1 MNNNADLSDVKTAI
15 TNGQQRAANVKYRN
29 IVNGYQ
35 AALQVVD
42 DVVLKNYIGNL
53 TKMPVVPL
61 SKDILENNI
70 KNNVLFFKITEMVY
84 EKEEFAT
91 YKFAS
96 VFNSLATTESAVFVI
111 IDSDGIKTDFYMGVR
126 SLDSER
132 TTSSLR
138 DTVENAMKGQFPG
151 IKTTDYTIEEMESI
165 LEKIQANSIS
175 SVSCVANSKAHTIES
190 NKNFVQGLEKLV
202 LSMQGEK
209 YTGIIIANGTT
220 SDQLR
225 ELRKGYE
232 SVYTQMSPFATT
244 QVNYMGNKTVNYT
257 FTETEGKSRSTSHTT
272 NSSESETETTSSG
285 SSITN
290 GESKESVA
298 GKTLKGISS
307 AASIIGAALGPLTGG
322 MSLAVGGVVAGGVG
336 LLGNAVQKTVSNSTT
351 VNESISHSIAKVS
364 GVSDGITEGV
374 NYGTSKSEG
383 YTNGMSEGMTLTL
396 HDKSV
401 ETMLERIDKQLKRI
415 DEFESLGMYECA
427 AYFLSE
433 NQYAAE
439 VAAST
444 YKALM
449 RGENSGVEI
458 SAVNSWGKSEK
469 EITKQIG
476 QYVTNFIHPVFR
488 YWYRYVAL
496 IVLLL
501 GAAGVLKWQL
511 DETRKTSERTT
522 QTISL
527 AQGSPLLVLA
537 DGRTMLLNDSVG
549 WGREADLQQVRLDE
563 QGITYQ
569 QSDSLEKEEVF
580 NTLIIPKGGEFQIQ
594 LADGSRV
601 WLNSETELRYPVN
614 FTAEKRR
621 VFLKGE
627 AYFEVAKNAQI
638 PFVVTTSA
646 GIDVKV
652 LGTKFNV
659 ASYENDE
666 QVTTTLAEGS
676 VEVGDEKG
684 SVRLKPEEQAL
695 FCKGDRSLR
704 VQKVDVGMYLAW
716 KDGKFIFEEQS
727 LEQIMKQL
735 QRWYEMSVFYTNE
748 EVKQYTFSGDLKK
761 YDDFDKII
769 RMLEEVS
776 GIKISIKENCVVIGT
791 K

>member
-1 MNNNADLSDVKTAI
+1 MLS
-15 TNGQQRAANVKYRN
+15 R
-29 IVNGYQ
+29 
-35 AALQVVD
+35 
-42 DVVLKNYIGNL
+42 
-53 TKMPVVPL
+53 
-61 SKDILENNI
+61 
-70 KNNVLFFKITEMVY
+70 F
-84 EKEEFAT
+84 
-91 YKFAS
+91 
-96 VFNSLATTESAVFVI
+96 
-111 IDSDGIKTDFYMGVR
+111 
-126 SLDSER
+126 
-132 TTSSLR
+132 
-138 DTVENAMKGQFPG
+138 
-151 IKTTDYTIEEMESI
+151 
-165 LEKIQANSIS
+165 
-175 SVSCVANSKAHTIES
+175 H
-190 NKNFVQGLEKLV
+190 
-202 LSMQGEK
+202 
-209 YTGIIIANGTT
+209 
-220 SDQLR
+220 
-225 ELRKGYE
+225 
-232 SVYTQMSPFATT
+232 
-244 QVNYMGNKTVNYT
+244 
-257 FTETEGKSRSTSHTT
+257 H
-272 NSSESETETTSSG
+272 
-285 SSITN
+285 
-290 GESKESVA
+290 
-298 GKTLKGISS
+298 
-307 AASIIGAALGPLTGG
+307 
-322 MSLAVGGVVAGGVG
+322 
-336 LLGNAVQKTVSNSTT
+336 
-351 VNESISHSIAKVS
+351 
-364 GVSDGITEGV
+364 
-374 NYGTSKSEG
+374 
-383 YTNGMSEGMTLTL
+383 
-396 HDKSV
+396 
-401 ETMLERIDKQLKRI
+401 
-415 DEFESLGMYECA
+415 
-427 AYFLSE
+427 
-433 NQYAAE
+433 
-439 VAAST
+439 
-444 YKALM
+444 
-449 RGENSGVEI
+449 
-458 SAVNSWGKSEK
+458 
-469 EITKQIG
+469 
-476 QYVTNFIHPVFR
+476 
-488 YWYRYVAL
+488 
-496 IVLLL
+496 
-501 GAAGVLKWQL
+501 
-511 DETRKTSERTT
+511 
-522 QTISL
+522 
-527 AQGSPLLVLA
+527 
-537 DGRTMLLNDSVG
+537 
-549 WGREADLQQVRLDE
+549 READLQQVRLDE